1 MFLLLHFCQGE
12 LQVIDVFLQLGAFI
26 LQFPLLGSQF
36 SIDFLLILQ
45 SLVCLFEFALELD
58 LAFDEPFT
66 SLLSIREVFRFL
78 FIDMDVVNDL
88 CLEMHNITATISVL
102 ADKF

>member
-1 MFLLLHFCQGE
+1 MFLFLHFCQGE

-36 SIDFLLILQ
+36 GIDFLFILQ

-78 FIDMDVVNDL
+78 FIDMDIVNDL
-88 CLEMHNITATISVL
+88 CL
-102 ADKF
+102 

>member
-1 MFLLLHFCQGE
+1 MFLLLHFGQGE
-12 LQVIDVFLQLGAFI
+12 LQVVNVFLQFRAFV

-45 SLVCLFEFALELD
+45 SLACLFEFGLELD
-58 LAFDEPFT
+58 LAFNETFT

-78 FIDMDVVNDL
+78 FIEMDLV
-88 CLEMHNITATISVL
+88 
-102 ADKF
+102 